1 MNFLTYLKSL
11 LPIIGKDTILE
22 SLRVIRGGYSSA
34 GASLQP
40 ISDLFK
46 QHKFK
51 DTYVSGLNETYM
63 RGISDAN
70 GAKNMVTHFAQS
82 LPNVM
87 ANIELL
93 EKLIEGSIEESI
105 ATQSVTYKNANL
117 IRLCDAV
124 DFALIYGIT
133 LINFIALRETNEAK
147 KQIDGAE
154 PAEDLPQPVLDS
166 IQENFTAFVKVMSI
180 FSLPVS
186 DVKKSLENI
195 PEALVDETNY
205 GQLAKAMGK
214 SKTDPL
220 NLENIKFFNGNPFM
234 TIGKWRA
241 ERSNAKY
248 RLAQETLQQLKLRK
262 MQLEKALDGK
272 QDAALE
278 RQIRATQSR
287 IDELTRKIE
296 EMTNA

>member
-1 MNFLTYLKSL
+1 MNFFTYLKSL

-22 SLRVIRGGYSSA
+22 NLRVIRGSYSTA
-34 GASLQP
+34 GPTMVP

-46 QHKFK
+46 KHKFK
-51 DTYVSGLNETYM
+51 DTYVAGINNTYLN
-63 RGISDAN
+63 GISDSN
-70 GAKNMVTHFAQS
+70 GAKNIVTHFVQS

-93 EKLIEGSIEESI
+93 ETLVEGGIEESI
-105 ATQSVTYKNANL
+105 ATNNVSYKNANL

-124 DFALIYGIT
+124 DFALMYGIT

-147 KQIDGAE
+147 KLIDDTE
-154 PAEDLPQPVLDS
+154 QSEDLPQPVLDN
-166 IQENFTAFVKVMSI
+166 IQNNLVPFIKVMDI
-180 FSLPVS
+180 FSRPVS
-186 DVKKSLENI
+186 DVRKSLEDI
-195 PEALVDETNY
+195 PEVLVDGNNY

-214 SKTDPL
+214 TRVDPM

-234 TIGKWRA
+234 TLGKWRA
-241 ERSNAKY
+241 ERANAKY

-262 MQLEKALDGK
+262 LQLEKALDGK
-272 QDAALE
+272 QDASLE

-296 EMTNA
+296 EMDNA